1 MKIAIIRKKYVFHG
15 GAETFSNN
23 LIINLAKVGHEIHI
37 FSIKWDKPPQIKN
50 VYLHKVPV
58 ISFNSFLRDLSFA
71 IMATLKVKNNNF
83 DIVQSHD
90 LSLYQ
95 DIYRAGDGCHIEWLK
110 QRWNR
115 VGIFR
120 KLSIL
125 LNPYHWL
132 ILLLERIIFKGHKFK
147 KIIAISEMVK
157 NNIIEHYEVNEKDIF
172 VIYNGVD
179 LEKFHPKNKKLY
191 REELRNL
198 YGINEDEIVLL
209 FVGSG
214 FERKGLK
221 FLIKS
226 VENIKKPL
234 TVLVVGKGNKKK
246 YAKMCKNQRII
257 FCGPQKEIYKY
268 YASAD
273 IFVFPTIYEPFGNV
287 HLEALASGLPVIT
300 TKLSGASE
308 IISHGINGFVVDT
321 PENIDKISEYICL
334 LMNEQVRTKI
344 SEEARKLA
352 EKFSFEKYIKSI
364 IDLYKSINKE
374 VI

>member
-23 LIINLAKVGHEIHI
+23 LIIRLAMAGHEIHI
-37 FSIKWDKPPQIKN
+37 FSMKWDKTPFIKN
-50 VYLHKVPV
+50 IYLHKVPV
-58 ISFNSFLRDLSFA
+58 ISFNSLLRDLSFA
-71 IMATLKVKNNNF
+71 IMTTLIVKNNNF

-90 LSLYQ
+90 LSFYQ

-115 VGIFR
+115 VGIFK
-120 KLSIL
+120 KLFIL

-132 ILLLERIIFKGHKFK
+132 ILLLERIIFKGHRFK

-157 NNIIEHYEVNEKDIF
+157 NNIIEHYKVDEKDILL
-172 VIYNGVD
+172 IYNGVD
-179 LEKFHPKNKKLY
+179 LEKFHPENKKLY
-191 REELRNL
+191 REEIRNL
-198 YGINEDEIVLL
+198 YGINEDEIVIL

-221 FLIKS
+221 FLIKA
-226 VENIKKPL
+226 VENIRKPL
-234 TVLVVGKGNKKK
+234 TVLVVGKGNAKK
-246 YAKMCKNQRII
+246 YAKMSKNQKII

-308 IISHGINGFVVDT
+308 IISHGINGFIVNT

-334 LMNEQVRTKI
+334 LMNEQIRKKM

-352 EKFSFEKYIKSI
+352 EKFSFEKYINSI
-364 IDLYKSINKE
+364 TDLYKSISIK
-374 VI
+374 